1 MKMNL
6 DYMNAFIDTYI
17 EYLKSRK
24 TLKNMGYT
32 VISANIVDEN
42 NGYTCKIHT
51 ASTLYKKPN
60 SEKTFN
66 LTFINYGKRV

>member
-42 NGYTCKIHT
+42 NGYTWKIHT
-51 ASTLYKKPN
+51 ASILYKRPN

-66 LTFINYGKRV
+66 LTFINYEKRV